1 MCGFCENII
10 TKEYYES
17 LSSIDK
23 IDLPFA
29 FIMKEEEDKYHLW
42 YECDDYY
49 YSGNYLTNIK
59 YCPYCRRSL
68 V

>member
-1 MCGFCENII
+1 MCNFCENII

-17 LSSIDK
+17 LSFSDK
-23 IDLPFA
+23 DKLPLA
-29 FIMKEEEDKYHLW
+29 FIMSGDNKYNLW
-42 YECDDYY
+42 CECDDYY

-59 YCPYCRRSL
+59 YCPYCGRPL